1 VGENV
6 AEQTDGR
13 MEREATEAGNSA
25 GQRDGQAE
33 LDSLR

>member
-1 VGENV
+1 
-6 AEQTDGR
+6 
-13 MEREATEAGNSA
+13 MEREASEAENSA